1 MILQVQTVKP
11 VYKDHIRDQVITV
24 SVDRCSLCGGAIVLP
39 ERFTD
44 QRVVVSIN
52 RWSSYTSGFTVT
64 YTVSS
69 S

>member
-24 SVDRCSLCGGAIVLP
+24 SVDRWSLCGGAIVLP